1 MARRPT
7 SKQSADGKSQAPR
20 KGTQRERLIT
30 AMIAVANRDGYAR
43 ASVSAVIKQA
53 KISKPTFYEYFQDRE
68 DCFAAALSSVEERLL
83 DEVRTAVTEGPP
95 EDAVIG
101 GIRAILAFAGSH
113 PKLARFLTNE
123 PLAAGS
129 SILDAR
135 EQGTR
140 EIARAIESALQDAP
154 PDALSP
160 DIPIAVVLG
169 GIYRLLASRL
179 RRGEPTTASLRQ
191 DLLDWIGCYEVPTG
205 EHRWR
210 GPQPLLILSASPH
223 VPGRFLAPEPLPP
236 GRPTLSPPEVEA
248 NQRQRIMFAASALA
262 DEKGYAG
269 TTITEIAKRARVDLR
284 TFYALFS
291 EKPDVFLAIQERGF
305 QEVMSVA
312 AAAYFAAE
320 TWPERC
326 WEGGLAFLQFFE
338 AFPDFGRA
346 GLVETHAVPGGPQ
359 RLDDIYRAF
368 TVFLEEG
375 VQYSTKPTPP
385 SRIAMEA
392 IVATYFEIVYREVRA
407 GRPPLPSFPSISHL
421 WNTPFLG
428 PSETNRFIDEQL
440 SAAGASTA
448 SADPS

>member
-1 MARRPT
+1 MADRST
-7 SKQSADGKSQAPR
+7 SKLDRSAAAR
-20 KGTQRERLIT
+20 ATQRSRLI
-30 AMIAVANRDGYAR
+30 AGMIAVANRDGYA
-43 ASVSAVIKQA
+43 ASTVSAVIAEA
-53 KISKPTFYEYFQDRE
+53 KVSKPTFYEYFQDRE
-68 DCFAAALSSVEERLL
+68 DCFAAAQASIEARLL
-83 DEVRTAVTEGPP
+83 DEVRSAVAAGAP
-95 EDAVIG
+95 EDAIVAGIG
-101 GIRAILAFAGSH
+101 GIVAFAASH
-113 PKLARFLTNE
+113 PELARFLTNE

-135 EQGTR
+135 EQGTV
-140 EIARAIESALQDAP
+140 ELAQAIEAALADAP

-160 DIPIAVVLG
+160 DIPIAAVIG
-169 GIYRLLASRL
+169 GIYRMLASRL
-179 RRGEPTTASLRQ
+179 RRSEPATDSLRQ

-210 GPQPLLILSASPH
+210 GPQPPLTLPPSPQVSA
-223 VPGRFLAPEPLPP
+223 RFRAPEPLPP
-236 GRPTLSPPEVEA
+236 GRPTLSQPEVEA
-248 NQRQRIMFAASALA
+248 NQRQRIIFAASSLA

-269 TTITEIAKRARVDLR
+269 TTIAEIAKRARVDLR

-291 EKPDVFLAIQERGF
+291 EKPDVFLAVQDLGF

-338 AFPDFGRA
+338 AFPGFGRA
-346 GLVETHAVPGGPQ
+346 GIVETHAVPGGPQ

-368 TVFLEEG
+368 TIFLQEG

-385 SRIAMEA
+385 SPVALEA
-392 IVATYFEIVYREVRA
+392 IVATYFEIVYREIRA
-407 GRPPLPSFPSISHL
+407 GRPPRPSFPSISHL
-421 WNTPFLG
+421 WYTPFLG

-440 SAAGASTA
+440 SAAGVASV
-448 SADPS
+448 

>member
-1 MARRPT
+1 MADRST
-7 SKQSADGKSQAPR
+7 SKLDRSAAAR
-20 KGTQRERLIT
+20 ATQRSRLI
-30 AMIAVANRDGYAR
+30 AGMIAVANRDGYA
-43 ASVSAVIKQA
+43 ASTVSAVIAEA
-53 KISKPTFYEYFQDRE
+53 KVSKPTFYEYFQDRE
-68 DCFAAALSSVEERLL
+68 ACFAAAQSSVEARLL
-83 DEVRTAVTEGPP
+83 DEVRCAVAAGAP
-95 EDAVIG
+95 EAAVGAGIG
-101 GIRAILAFAGSH
+101 AVLAFAGSQ
-113 PKLARFLTNE
+113 PELARFLTNE
-123 PLAAGS
+123 SLAAGS

-135 EQGTR
+135 EQGTV
-140 EIARAIESALQDAP
+140 ELARAIESVLADAP

-160 DIPIAVVLG
+160 DIPIAVVIG

-179 RRGEPTTASLRQ
+179 RRGEPTSGSLRQ

-210 GPQPLLILSASPH
+210 GPPPSVTFPASPH
-223 VPGRFLAPEPLPP
+223 VPRRFLAPEPLPP
-236 GRPTLSPPEVEA
+236 GRPSLTQPEVEA
-248 NQRQRIMFAASALA
+248 NQRQRIMFAASTLA

-326 WEGGLAFLQFFE
+326 WAGGLAFLQFFE
-338 AFPDFGRA
+338 AFRGFGRA
-346 GLVETHAVPGGPQ
+346 GIVETHAVPGGPQ

-407 GRPPLPSFPSISHL
+407 GRPPAPSFPSISHL
-421 WNTPFLG
+421 WYTPFLG

-440 SAAGASTA
+440 DALDG
-448 SADPS
+448 